1 MATERAWA
9 LACRPA
15 APELHGG
22 EPRLALGAC
31 PAHIRKSLGGLG
43 RHCSPYPSDPSAH
56 RIFRQILWSS
66 LKGVQTQGQC
76 KPEPAAG
83 WHTHADRPAAASSEE
98 AGATGWQVLRQPH
111 PQRTGRQAGA
121 VGMRPC
127 FRHSPGQQGASGRG
141 TGQAWAMQHS
151 AGTPAGP
158 TLICF
163 LGAVVLGTERLG
175 HGLVQK
181 QRYVDR
187 LPATHPRRRPA
198 HPTPVLQAARTG
210 PGLQGPYS
218 GQRAQEELWKGC
230 AMRTPRGASQ
240 ILGIKIN
247 VFSFCSP

>member
-1 MATERAWA
+1 M
-9 LACRPA
+9 
-15 APELHGG
+15 
-22 EPRLALGAC
+22 GAC

-83 WHTHADRPAAASSEE
+83 WHTHADRPAAASSKE

-181 QRYVDR
+181 QRTLCGSSPSHTSTQASR
-187 LPATHPRRRPA
+187 PPHTCATSCLHRPRPA
-198 HPTPVLQAARTG
+198 GTLFRTTS
-210 PGLQGPYS
+210 S
-218 GQRAQEELWKGC
+218 GGTLERVCHED
-230 AMRTPRGASQ
+230 TTRGFTNSR
-240 ILGIKIN
+240 N
-247 VFSFCSP
+247 